1 MKSCFMYK
9 SAYFIVHRNIVTDMV
24 MLSEQ
29 HYAVLEKLMR
39 TILSYVAS
47 EMQDTWYLYQHSW

>member
-1 MKSCFMYK
+1 M
-9 SAYFIVHRNIVTDMV
+9 TDMV

-39 TILSYVAS
+39 TILSDVVS
-47 EMQDTWYLYQHSW
+47 EMQDT